1 MFEIIRWSTFLSTAL
16 MAVVGYSDQIRVI
29 WTQHSTEGLS
39 FWMVLIAFWS
49 WLSYALY
56 GYYKMD
62 HKIFWPNLAGLITIS
77 VILAS
82 FFIF

>member
-1 MFEIIRWSTFLSTAL
+1 MFEIIRWSTLLSTAL
-16 MAVVGYSDQIRVI
+16 MAGVGYSDQIRLI
-29 WTQHSTEGLS
+29 WTQHSTSGLS

-56 GYYKMD
+56 GYYNKDRKM
-62 HKIFWPNLAGLITIS
+62 FWPNLAGLITIS